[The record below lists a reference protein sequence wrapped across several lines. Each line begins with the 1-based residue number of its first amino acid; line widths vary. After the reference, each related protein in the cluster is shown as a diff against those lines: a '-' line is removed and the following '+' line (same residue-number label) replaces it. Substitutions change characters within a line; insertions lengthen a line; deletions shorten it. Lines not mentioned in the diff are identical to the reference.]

1 MFGEDKSYD
10 DEQAIMDRIEVLDDK
25 IRSVK
30 RIIHSGNE
38 DPRLTDVLNRL
49 VQIKEELSA
58 DLEGILEAVY

>member
-1 MFGEDKSYD
+1 MFGEDRSYD

-30 RIIHSGNE
+30 RIIHSGND

>member
-1 MFGEDKSYD
+1 MFGEDRSYD